1 MKDVRANG
9 FEEMVYTI
17 EDLLNLFI
25 HIYYKKMLLVFLF
38 TRFALKTKYISN
50 YLFVNKVNSK
60 GWSVK

>member
-25 HIYYKKMLLVFLF
+25 HIYYKKNALSFSFYF
-38 TRFALKTKYISN
+38 TLCIK
-50 YLFVNKVNSK
+50 NKIYFQLSFCK
-60 GWSVK
+60 QGYS

>member
-25 HIYYKKMLLVFLF
+25 HIYYKKMLLIFLF

-50 YLFVNKVNSK
+50 YLFVNMV
-60 GWSVK
+60 